1 MYSPTRQRG
10 NISENIVAQYIENNA
25 YKTLARN
32 YLRKW
37 GEIDIIAVKNNIV
50 HFIEVKSIF
59 SNSSQNIFKSNLVS
73 RETKSDSVKTIKTRE
88 YIDGFSMIYVS
99 RETDISKVSCETSN
113 FAPFDPAWNMT
124 IKKRKSMVKAIKS
137 YLAENYKEEIPDF
150 QIDLAA
156 VSLDYF
162 NKTAYITFID
172 NIILEEM

>member
-1 MYSPTRQRG
+1 MYSPARQRG

-59 SNSSQNIFKSNLVS
+59 SHVPH
-73 RETKSDSVKTIKTRE
+73 ETKSDSVKTIKTGE
-88 YIDGFSMIYVS
+88 YIDGFSVINVS
-99 RETDISKVSCETSN
+99 HETKSDLETSN
-113 FAPFDPAWNMT
+113 FAPFDPVWNMT

-137 YLAENYKEEIPDF
+137 YIAENYKEEIPDF
-150 QIDLAA
+150 QIDLAT

-172 NIILEEM
+172 NIILEDM